1 MTNEIVMAKIAS
13 FIQDLKEAGIE
24 DVVISAGNEEGFL
37 GIQYDGDP
45 RAVAYLA
52 MTALMN
58 IMFDSM
64 AEVAM
69 EVSKDGREDHSE

>member
-1 MTNEIVMAKIAS
+1 MTDEVIMAKIAS
-13 FIQDLKEAGIE
+13 FIQDLKDEGIE

-45 RAVAYLA
+45 RAIVYLA
-52 MTALMN
+52 MTSLVN

-64 AEVAM
+64 TKINVGVNE
-69 EVSKDGREDHSE
+69 DG